1 MKSLTG
7 INGGVAPQPPV
18 APESRAPAPEPET
31 TSGQPA
37 SPPKGG
43 DEVAPLTREAIEK
56 AVAELQTSLDRIPG
70 GSGREAK
77 VLYNKEDRTFLVEIR
92 DKETG
97 EVIQSYPP
105 ENLLNPSHASADL
118 LGTVV
123 DRLS

>member
-18 APESRAPAPEPET
+18 AVETRVPTPEPAT
-31 TSGQPA
+31 TSGQTA
-37 SPPKGG
+37 SPPSSG
-43 DEVAPLTREAIEK
+43 DKVAPLTREAMEA
-56 AVAELQTSLDRIPG
+56 AVAELQVSLDRVP

-77 VLYNKEDRTFLVEIR
+77 ILYNKEDRTFLVEIR
-92 DKETG
+92 NKETG

-105 ENLLNPSHASADL
+105 ENLLNPAHASADL
-118 LGTVV
+118 VGTVV